1 MAFCM
6 KYLIPYICVA
16 LSLFLVSRSAVCED
30 GWSLDA
36 SNPWHGAYCPQT
48 ADTAVFHSLTRHQC
62 VVTCMHRKCQAMSYN
77 PTEKLC
83 MLEQHPCPVIHF
95 SAPFVFQ
102 VQRRVVLGVCTHWI
116 THNSGPLPARTVQDT
131 SGSDVQIAARFNY
144 PNTILAGKY
153 EPNAAKFRS
162 VLNDAITEEDPSA
175 DLEYMVIDTACG
187 CNWRTYNSLANGPLP
202 VGTIEA
208 GSKQDGTKL
217 YMARIKIVNTTEE
230 YSFGYYDPQT
240 KYAYA
245 YERGNVRK
253 VTFMHLLGLA
263 FWIRLLGNH
272 STSTDW
278 RHVKSP
284 LRCLRCLRWIW
295 LRESTNLSAT
305 FTNAKLSPMDEDF
318 NKCSF
323 DSPYQLYYS
332 QLYQFSLNT

>member
-1 MAFCM
+1 MSFCT
-6 KYLIPYICVA
+6 KYWIPYMFMV
-16 LSLFLVSRSAVCED
+16 LPLFPVTRSAVCED

-36 SNPWHGAYCPQT
+36 MKPWHGAYCPQT
-48 ADTAVFHSLTRHQC
+48 ADTAVLHSLTKHQC
-62 VVTCMHRKCQAMSYN
+62 VVTCMHRKCQAISYN

-83 MLEQHPCPVIHF
+83 MLEQHPCPVLHI

-102 VQRRVVLGVCTHWI
+102 VKRRIVFGVCTHWVE
-116 THNSGPLPARTVQDT
+116 HNAASLPGRTVQDT

-144 PNTILAGKY
+144 PDIILAGKY
-153 EPNAAKFRS
+153 EPKAAKFRS

-175 DLEYMVIDTACG
+175 DLEYMVIDPVCS
-187 CNWRTYNSLANGPLP
+187 CNWRTYSSSANGPLP

-253 VTFMHLLGLA
+253 VTSMYLLALA
-263 FWIRLLGNH
+263 F
-272 STSTDW
+272 
-278 RHVKSP
+278 
-284 LRCLRCLRWIW
+284 
-295 LRESTNLSAT
+295 
-305 FTNAKLSPMDEDF
+305 
-318 NKCSF
+318 
-323 DSPYQLYYS
+323 
-332 QLYQFSLNT
+332 